1 MLDLDVWDGSEW
13 ISQPENRVNI
23 SSSTKNTIVTLDF
36 ESDIQYTRV
45 RLTYTDIGG
54 SGIAFDAFK
63 ATCTSQITYVYRGKD
78 LAIDAFTYDSNAS
91 SYEITGLNAN
101 ATYYCSMQSS
111 DVTKGCEEHIS
122 PMSEPIEIKT
132 LEVQEGDKKEE
143 NRIPLVIDNT
153 NYDKPTPIVYL
164 DEPIM
169 GSLLNVYN
177 VDGTLI
183 CSIPVH
189 NGVAEYVIPTNN
201 LQSGKLYLIKYLV
214 NGKIKRKQGWAKFI
228 L

>member
-1 MLDLDVWDGSEW
+1 
-13 ISQPENRVNI
+13 
-23 SSSTKNTIVTLDF
+23 
-36 ESDIQYTRV
+36 
-45 RLTYTDIGG
+45 
-54 SGIAFDAFK
+54 
-63 ATCTSQITYVYRGKD
+63 
-78 LAIDAFTYDSNAS
+78 
-91 SYEITGLNAN
+91 
-101 ATYYCSMQSS
+101 
-111 DVTKGCEEHIS
+111 
-122 PMSEPIEIKT
+122 MSEPIEIKT

-143 NRIPLVIDNT
+143 NRIPLVIDYT